1 MTGSVLAAMLVV
13 SGCGAKEPPM
23 QVVYRF
29 DDHRYLELKGWNCE
43 GELWY
48 TDTQRGIHSQLY
60 FQFSDIHQKI
70 CAPFERYLVIPNWD
84 PGLSEYLKI
93 TENLDHGDIFSRR
106 KRTEW

>member
-60 FQFSDIHQKI
+60 FQFFRIFTKKFVHPS
-70 CAPFERYLVIPNWD
+70 ERYLVIPNWD
-84 PGLSEYLKI
+84 PGAFRVS
-93 TENLDHGDIFSRR
+93 
-106 KRTEW
+106 